1 MHALPTQYRPNE
13 VEFDKSLLTT
23 QGFEA
28 CSNRSVLRRHWGSQ
42 DKSRYD
48 RQQRRSIVPRARAR
62 PRSEPPA
69 AETERRSRIGLGRH
83 HERTGRPA
91 CAEIISCV
99 LSGGLRRRLCRAN
112 ASGEPGAHTGTRPD
126 RPDLAE
132 LFRSQPIRK
141 AGMTKK

>member
-1 MHALPTQYRPNE
+1 MLDNGTHACDAYSCTHNRPNE
-13 VEFDKSLLTT
+13 VEFDKNLLTT

-28 CSNRSVLRRHWGSQ
+28 CSTRSVLRRHWGRQ

-83 HERTGRPA
+83 HDRTGRPA

-112 ASGEPGAHTGTRPD
+112 AYDEPGAHTDTRPD
-126 RPDLAE
+126 RPDSAE
-132 LFRSQPIRK
+132 LFRS
-141 AGMTKK
+141 

>member
-1 MHALPTQYRPNE
+1 MPDNGTHACDAYTEPSKRGRVRQN
-13 VEFDKSLLTT
+13 LLTT

-28 CSNRSVLRRHWGSQ
+28 CSTRSVLRRHWGRQ

-83 HERTGRPA
+83 HDRTGRPA

-112 ASGEPGAHTGTRPD
+112 AYDEPGAHTDTRPD

-132 LFRSQPIRK
+132 LFRS
-141 AGMTKK
+141 